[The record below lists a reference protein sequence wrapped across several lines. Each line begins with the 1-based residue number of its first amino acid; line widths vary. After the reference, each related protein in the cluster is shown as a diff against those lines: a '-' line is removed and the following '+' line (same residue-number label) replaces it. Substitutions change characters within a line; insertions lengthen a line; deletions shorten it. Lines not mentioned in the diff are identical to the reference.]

1 MIGAAG
7 RRHGGE
13 HVTYLRQYGKM
24 VPRDMLIR
32 SETFT
37 ANDFAVRISFFCV
50 WFAAYVLVG

>member
-1 MIGAAG
+1 MSCMK
-7 RRHGGE
+7 